1 MILKKIFETSFF
13 VTNSIIFIW
22 GTICFNDYRNYIE
35 TSLSVPENVYSNR
48 SFFII
53 SLNIAASLGSIMT
66 YFSNIGRKGREIFYG
81 VNCIVSIYLGSISM
95 INYNNCDSECISFIR
110 RHNFSDANLLLEYL
124 SLIQLLIVLE
134 YLAYGI
140 CLLCE
145 ARIDSVLS
153 VNPVFGIRNEND
165 FAIKNEDELFPS
177 GSELIND
184 KVITTNNNGRR
195 VAHI

>member
-1 MILKKIFETSFF
+1 M
-13 VTNSIIFIW
+13 
-22 GTICFNDYRNYIE
+22 
-35 TSLSVPENVYSNR
+35 
-48 SFFII
+48 
-53 SLNIAASLGSIMT
+53 
-66 YFSNIGRKGREIFYG
+66 
-81 VNCIVSIYLGSISM
+81 NCIVSTYLGSISV
-95 INYNNCDSECISFIR
+95 INYNSCDSECISFIR

-145 ARIDSVLS
+145 ARNDSVLS

-177 GSELIND
+177 GSELINVD
-184 KVITTNNNGRR
+184 DYQI
-195 VAHI
+195 IMEEE